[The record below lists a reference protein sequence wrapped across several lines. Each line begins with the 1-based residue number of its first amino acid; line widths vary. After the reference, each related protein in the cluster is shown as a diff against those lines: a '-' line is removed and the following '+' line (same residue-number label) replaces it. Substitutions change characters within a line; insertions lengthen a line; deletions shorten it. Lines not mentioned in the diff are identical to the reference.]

1 MPDGTETGFPQSLRA
16 LERKRSA
23 PRTSS
28 HIAEEAKL
36 ARFEEGRKHDT
47 RGEAADMRP
56 ERDARIAR
64 SGKCRTQQLQH
75 EPEADHPDRADDQ
88 RIEDDAQGHDDGDAR
103 A

>member
-36 ARFEEGRKHDT
+36 ARFEEGRQHDT
-47 RGEAADMRP
+47 GGEAADMRP
-56 ERDARIAR
+56 ERDAWVARIGERRA
-64 SGKCRTQQLQH
+64 QQL
-75 EPEADHPDRADDQ
+75 
-88 RIEDDAQGHDDGDAR
+88 
-103 A
+103 